1 MMIKKF
7 VDWFIATNKEEKIIE
22 DHVDRFVES
31 KFSLL
36 DLIQSLQTRVEHLEE
51 KYNCA
56 LADICRLEQENIET
70 TNALYE
76 FENRILSKI
85 DAHLPPI
92 YNMDEYTLGDK

>member
-76 FENRILSKI
+76 FENRVLTRI
-85 DAHLPPI
+85 DAHLPSTQDWNK
-92 YNMDEYTLGDK
+92 YSL